1 MTGPSVLFGLI
12 IFGSVIAVFSFLNF
26 DSYNANSYLKRKQ
39 LEAARTARVLEL
51 ITNGTADI
59 NFILTTP
66 PIVVSE
72 QEKIV
77 AVLPNTDL
85 LEPRSVRV
93 REGKRYSSSMRIV
106 RGYSTGSGRYT
117 STTESRDQL
126 KTMDRGT
133 LVVTDQRIA
142 FMGALKTISIDVKKI
157 MGVDPH
163 PDGVAL
169 HCRDKEKVESFK
181 IPDGL
186 KLTYH
191 EDQQEVSVPFIG
203 AFLERIISLTMSGQR
218 SRTAIA

>member
-1 MTGPSVLFGLI
+1 MTGQGVLFGLI
-12 IFGSVIAVFSFLNF
+12 IFGLVIAAS
-26 DSYNANSYLKRKQ
+26 SYLNNAKVAEANYLNDKRV
-39 LEAARTARVLEL
+39 EAERTAKVLEL
-51 ITNGTADI
+51 ISPGTADI

-93 REGKRYSSSMRIV
+93 REGKRYSSSMRVV
-106 RGYSTGSGRYT
+106 RGYSTGSGTYT
-117 STTESRDQL
+117 STIEGRDQL
-126 KTMDRGT
+126 KTIDRGT
-133 LVVTDQRIA
+133 LVITDQRIA

-157 MGVDPH
+157 IGVDPH

-169 HCRDKEKVESFK
+169 HCKDKEKVESFK
-181 IPDGL
+181 ISDGL
-186 KLTYH
+186 N

-203 AFLERIISLTMSGQR
+203 SFLERIISLTMSGQR
-218 SRTAIA
+218 SQTAIA

>member
-1 MTGPSVLFGLI
+1 MTGQGVLFGL
-12 IFGSVIAVFSFLNF
+12 FVSGSVIATF
-26 DSYNANSYLKRKQ
+26 SYLNSKKVQ
-39 LEAARTARVLEL
+39 ATRTAKVLEL
-51 ITNGTADI
+51 ISSGTADI
-59 NFILTTP
+59 NFILTAA

-72 QEKIV
+72 GEKVV

-85 LEPRSVRV
+85 LEPRTVRI
-93 REGKRYSSSMRIV
+93 REGKRHSSSMRIV
-106 RGYSTGSGRYT
+106 RGYSTGSGSYT
-117 STTESRDQL
+117 STTESLDQL
-126 KTMDRGT
+126 KTIDRGT

-163 PDGVAL
+163 ADGVAL
-169 HCRDKEKVESFK
+169 HCKDKEKVESFK
-181 IPDGL
+181 ISGGL

-203 AFLERIISLTMSGQR
+203 SFLERIISLTMSGQR

>member
-1 MTGPSVLFGLI
+1 MTGQGVLFGLI
-12 IFGSVIAVFSFLNF
+12 IFGLVIAAS
-26 DSYNANSYLKRKQ
+26 SYLNNAKVAEANYLNDKRV
-39 LEAARTARVLEL
+39 EAERTAKVLEL
-51 ITNGTADI
+51 ISAGTADI

-93 REGKRYSSSMRIV
+93 REGQRYSSSTRIV

-126 KTMDRGT
+126 KTIDRGT
-133 LVVTDQRIA
+133 LVITDQRIA

-169 HCRDKEKVESFK
+169 HCKDKEKVESFK
-181 IPDGL
+181 ISDGL

-203 AFLERIISLTMSGQR
+203 SFLERIISMTMSGQR
-218 SRTAIA
+218 PRSAIA